1 MRVRHLSALLLGVAA
16 LAGCSSDKVNGV
28 PTQLPTAAFVRY
40 VNAVSDTSALDFRF
54 VDGDVEG
61 SPQFAGMT
69 FRQFTPYQRARVGT
83 RRMRVFTNPTPYAN
97 NIAVAQ
103 QQHIDTTFNFEAGKR
118 YTIISYGFA
127 RASATPRH
135 RLVIIEDVL
144 PTTLAATAV
153 GVRTIHAAPA
163 AGNVDVYVGPSEAA
177 AGIAGRT
184 PTAANVAPLA
194 ATPYLSLTARPATS
208 GTLLYRWD
216 IAPAGGTTPVTVNPN
231 SGLPGQAGTATQ
243 NPLAGFQVGRSV
255 ITAIVF
261 GPSVADSRAP
271 QGGEFAAVGLRFLP
285 DRHLDTT
292 EQPL

>member
-1 MRVRHLSALLLGVAA
+1 MRFRHLSSLIVGAA
-16 LAGCSSDKVNGV
+16 GLAACSSDEVSGV
-28 PTQLPTAAFVRY
+28 PTQLAPAATVRY
-40 VNAVSDTSALDFRF
+40 VNAVADTSALDFRF

-69 FRQFTPYQRARVGT
+69 FRQFTPYQRARAGT
-83 RRMRVFTNPTPYAN
+83 RRLRVFTNPVPYAN

-118 YTIISYGFA
+118 YTIMSYGFA
-127 RASATPRH
+127 RATATPRH

-153 GVRTIHAAPA
+153 GVRTIHAAA
-163 AGNVDVYVGPSEAA
+163 GVGNVNVFVQPSETP
-177 AGIAGRT
+177 AGITGA
-184 PTAANVAPLA
+184 TATASNVAPLA
-194 ATPYLSLTARPATS
+194 ATPYLSLNARPVGS
-208 GTLLYRWD
+208 LLYRWD
-216 IAPAGGTTPVTVNPN
+216 IAPVGATTPVTVTPS
-231 SGLPGQAGTATQ
+231 SGLPGQAGTAAA

-261 GPSVADSRAP
+261 GPSVAGSRAP
-271 QGGEFAAVGLRFLP
+271 QGGEFANVGMRFLP

-292 EQPL
+292 EQ

>member
-1 MRVRHLSALLLGVAA
+1 MRFRHLSSLIVGATALAACNSDEVSGVA
-16 LAGCSSDKVNGV
+16 
-28 PTQLPTAAFVRY
+28 TQLAPAASVRY
-40 VNAVSDTSALDFRF
+40 VNAVGDTSALDFRF

-69 FRQFTPYQRARVGT
+69 FRQFTPYQRARAGT
-83 RRMRVFTNPTPYAN
+83 RRLRVFTNPAPYAN

-127 RASATPRH
+127 RANATPRH
-135 RLVIIEDVL
+135 RLVITEDVL

-153 GVRTIHAAPA
+153 GVRTIHAAA
-163 AGNVDVYVGPSEAA
+163 GVGNVDVWVQPSEAA
-177 AGIAGRT
+177 AGVTGA

-194 ATPYLSLTARPATS
+194 ATAYLNLTARPV
-208 GTLLYRWD
+208 GNLLYRWD
-216 IAPAGGTTPVTVNPN
+216 VAPAGTTTPVTVSPN
-231 SGLPGQAGTATQ
+231 SGLPGQVGTSAI

-255 ITAIVF
+255 VTAIVF
-261 GPSVADSRAP
+261 GPSVAGSRAP
-271 QGGEFAAVGLRFLP
+271 TGGEFNSVGMRFLP

-292 EQPL
+292 EQ